1 MRAALARQ
9 VLDVGVMLARKILV
23 VDDSNLLHRM
33 YDVLLAGHELIHAC
47 DGAQALERLAEHG
60 DVDLVL
66 LDINMPKLDGLE
78 VLRRIKD
85 DARTA
90 RLPVIMVSTHGKDAD
105 TDRALRAGASGYV
118 KKPFRQA
125 TIIELIRAIDVEPA

>member
-1 MRAALARQ
+1 
-9 VLDVGVMLARKILV
+9 MLARKILV

-33 YDVLLAGHELIHAC
+33 YDVLLTGHELVHAN
-47 DGAQALERLAEHG
+47 DGAQALERLAEHW

-66 LDINMPKLDGLE
+66 LDINMPRLDGLE

-85 DARTA
+85 DTRTA
-90 RLPVIMVSTHGKDAD
+90 HLPVIMVSTHGKDVD
-105 TDRALRAGASGYV
+105 TERALRAGASGYV

-125 TIIELIRAIDVEPA
+125 TILELIRAIETEPAP